1 MDKGGMNKKTSHFL
15 IGSFIVL
22 IFVSIMVFLLM
33 GLYISQTG
41 VDTINEVGNL
51 YMDGMSDQ
59 ISAHFETLIASK
71 FEQAETAVEVVS
83 QQDEDLEALYNE
95 LVYRVQVRDFEYLAL
110 CSKEGRLQTLYGNQM
125 KLTDPEPF
133 YQSLRQ
139 KKEKLAVG
147 TDSTGRDIVM
157 FGVAADYPMQD
168 GKKCMAIVVGL
179 PVEYITDMLGMQK
192 EDSLVHSHIIRK
204 DGSFVIHDKNID
216 DTSYFNYTY
225 EKYDADNKDKVEKYI
240 KELTAAMEEGENFS
254 VIFQLE
260 DSRQQVYSTALEHTE
275 WYLIT
280 ILPFAILD
288 ETVNSLNWQRT
299 LATVAAFAVICFMML
314 LIFYRYFLLMR
325 QQFREVEEA
334 RDMAVRATKAK
345 SEFLS
350 NMSHDIRTPMNAI
363 VGMTAIATAHIDDSE
378 QVRNCLRKI
387 TLSGKHLLGL
397 INDVLDMSKIES
409 GKMTLSMDQVSLP
422 EVIEGAVGIVQSQIR
437 GKKQNFN
444 VHVDKI
450 ESENV
455 YCDGVRLNQ
464 ILLNLLSNAVKY
476 TPEEGTINLSLYE
489 EPSSKGD
496 KFIRVHVKV
505 EDNGIGMSEEFLQKI
520 FDSYSRADN
529 KRVHRTEGA
538 GLGMAITKYIVDA
551 MGGTVDVQSELGK
564 GTLFHLSLDLEKA
577 LVKEADMVLPAWKM
591 LVVDDDE
598 MMCRTTVEALNTIGI
613 QAECALSGEEAV
625 ELVRKHRQKRDD
637 YEIILL
643 DWKLPGMNGLQ
654 AASEIRR
661 VLGHDIPI
669 LLISAYDWS
678 EFEDEA
684 RESGITGFISKPLFR
699 STLYYGLRKYM
710 KEETQPESS
719 EKNME
724 LAGHRVLVA
733 EDNDLNWE
741 VLNALL
747 SDLGLETEWA
757 ENGEICLEK
766 FEQSKE
772 GYYDAVFMDIRM
784 PVMTGYEATEAIRA
798 LARPDAET
806 IPIIAM
812 TADAFSEDVQHCLD
826 CGMNAHTSKP
836 VNMNEIVFLLRKY
849 ILKESFNQQ
858 GEQEDE
864 AGIF

>member
-1 MDKGGMNKKTSHFL
+1 MYK
-15 IGSFIVL
+15 
-22 IFVSIMVFLLM
+22 
-33 GLYISQTG
+33 
-41 VDTINEVGNL
+41 
-51 YMDGMSDQ
+51 
-59 ISAHFETLIASK
+59 
-71 FEQAETAVEVVS
+71 
-83 QQDEDLEALYNE
+83 
-95 LVYRVQVRDFEYLAL
+95 
-110 CSKEGRLQTLYGNQM
+110 
-125 KLTDPEPF
+125 
-133 YQSLRQ
+133 RQ
-139 KKEKLAVG
+139 
-147 TDSTGRDIVM
+147 
-157 FGVAADYPMQD
+157 
-168 GKKCMAIVVGL
+168 
-179 PVEYITDMLGMQK
+179 
-192 EDSLVHSHIIRK
+192 
-204 DGSFVIHDKNID
+204 
-216 DTSYFNYTY
+216 
-225 EKYDADNKDKVEKYI
+225 
-240 KELTAAMEEGENFS
+240 
-254 VIFQLE
+254 
-260 DSRQQVYSTALEHTE
+260 
-275 WYLIT
+275 
-280 ILPFAILD
+280 
-288 ETVNSLNWQRT
+288 
-299 LATVAAFAVICFMML
+299 
-314 LIFYRYFLLMR
+314 
-325 QQFREVEEA
+325 
-334 RDMAVRATKAK
+334 
-345 SEFLS
+345 
-350 NMSHDIRTPMNAI
+350 
-363 VGMTAIATAHIDDSE
+363 
-378 QVRNCLRKI
+378 
-387 TLSGKHLLGL
+387 
-397 INDVLDMSKIES
+397 
-409 GKMTLSMDQVSLP
+409 
-422 EVIEGAVGIVQSQIR
+422 
-437 GKKQNFN
+437 
-444 VHVDKI
+444 
-450 ESENV
+450 
-455 YCDGVRLNQ
+455 
-464 ILLNLLSNAVKY
+464 
-476 TPEEGTINLSLYE
+476 
-489 EPSSKGD
+489 
-496 KFIRVHVKV
+496 
-505 EDNGIGMSEEFLQKI
+505 
-520 FDSYSRADN
+520 
-529 KRVHRTEGA
+529 
-538 GLGMAITKYIVDA
+538 
-551 MGGTVDVQSELGK
+551 
-564 GTLFHLSLDLEKA
+564 TLFHLSLDLEKA

-643 DWKLPGMNGLQ
+643 DWKLPGMNGLR

>member
-1 MDKGGMNKKTSHFL
+1 MDKGGINKKTSRFL
-15 IGSFIVL
+15 VGSFIVL
-22 IFVSIMVFLLM
+22 IFVSIIVFLLM
-33 GLYISQTG
+33 GLYISKTG

-59 ISAHFETLIASK
+59 ISAHFETLIDAK

-110 CSKEGRLQTLYGNQM
+110 CSKNGRLQTLYGNQM
-125 KLTDPEPF
+125 KLTDPDPF
-133 YQSLRQ
+133 YHSLRQ
-139 KKEKLAVG
+139 KEKKLAVG
-147 TDSTGRDIVM
+147 TDSTGRDIIM
-157 FGVAADYPMQD
+157 FGVEADYPMED
-168 GKKCMAIVVGL
+168 GEKCMAIVVGL
-179 PVEYITDMLGMQK
+179 PVEYITNMLGMQ
-192 EDSLVHSHIIRK
+192 EEAALVHSHIIRK
-204 DGSFVIHDKNID
+204 DGSFVIHDSNVD
-216 DTSYFNYTY
+216 DTNYFDYTY
-225 EKYDADNKDKVEKYI
+225 EKYDADNKDKVEEYI
-240 KELTAAMEEGENFS
+240 KDLTAAMEKGENFS

-280 ILPFAILD
+280 ILPFGVLD
-288 ETVNSLNWQRT
+288 ETVNSLNWRRT
-299 LATVAAFAVICFMML
+299 LATVAAFSVVCFMLL
-314 LIFYRYFLLMR
+314 LIFYWYFRLLR

-334 RDMAVRATKAK
+334 RDVAVRATKAK

-409 GKMTLSMDQVSLP
+409 GKMTLSMDQV
-422 EVIEGAVGIVQSQIR
+422 IEGVVGIVQSQIR

-444 VHVDKI
+444 VHVDNI
-450 ESENV
+450 EAEDV

-464 ILLNLLSNAVKY
+464 VLLNLLSNAVKY

-489 EPSSKGD
+489 EKSPKGD
-496 KFIRVHVKV
+496 EFIRVHVKV

-551 MGGTVDVQSELGK
+551 MGGTVEVQSELGK
-564 GTLFHLSLDLEKA
+564 GTLFHLILDFEKA

-598 MMCRTTVEALNTIGI
+598 MMCRTTVEALSTIGI
-613 QAECALSGEEAV
+613 QAEWALSGEEAV
-625 ELVRKHRQKRDD
+625 EQVQKHRRQRND

-654 AASEIRR
+654 AAREIRR
-661 VLGHDIPI
+661 ELGHDIPI

-678 EFEDEA
+678 EFESEA

-710 KEETQPESS
+710 NYEETQTDRNE
-719 EKNME
+719 ENME
-724 LAGHRVLVA
+724 LAGYRVLVA

-741 VLNALL
+741 VLNELL
-747 SDLGLETEWA
+747 SDIGLKPEWA
-757 ENGEICLEK
+757 ENGQICLEK
-766 FEQSKE
+766 FEQAEE
-772 GYYDAVFMDIRM
+772 GYYAAVFMDIRM

-798 LARPDAET
+798 LARPDAKT

-812 TADAFSEDVQHCLD
+812 TADAFSEDVQRCLD

-836 VNMNEIVFLLRKY
+836 VNMNEIVFLLKKF
-849 ILKESFNQQ
+849 IL
-858 GEQEDE
+858 GD
-864 AGIF
+864 